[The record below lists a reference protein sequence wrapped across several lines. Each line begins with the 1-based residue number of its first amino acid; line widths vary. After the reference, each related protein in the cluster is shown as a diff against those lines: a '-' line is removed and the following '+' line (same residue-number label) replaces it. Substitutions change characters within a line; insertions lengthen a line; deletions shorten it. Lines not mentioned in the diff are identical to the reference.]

1 MFEINDKARN
11 LSKKEMLQYK
21 KDGYITG
28 LPVFSDNSRQDLDNF
43 FVTLSSR
50 LNTKIDLNQTAQW
63 QKASKNFMIYV

>member
-43 FVTLSSR
+43 FVTLSSC
-50 LNTKIDLNQTAQW
+50 LI
-63 QKASKNFMIYV
+63 QK

>member
-28 LPVFSDNSRQDLDNF
+28 LPVFDNSNK
-43 FVTLSSR
+43 T
-50 LNTKIDLNQTAQW
+50 
-63 QKASKNFMIYV
+63 